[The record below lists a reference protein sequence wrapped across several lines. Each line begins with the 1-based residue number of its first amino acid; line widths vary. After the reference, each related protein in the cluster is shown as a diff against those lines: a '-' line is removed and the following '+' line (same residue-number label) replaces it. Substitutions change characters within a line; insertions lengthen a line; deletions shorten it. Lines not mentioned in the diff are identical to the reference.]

1 MVTERTPLLV
11 QNARIS
17 GYVSIGK
24 KWRQKKP
31 KRKKS
36 CRVERI
42 SCCKKGRLKAVW
54 RKAMKKRLLSM
65 LLICSSAPA
74 HSLTGN
80 EWLALWQGDDYDK
93 FQAAGY
99 LAGAWETQS
108 FFGTGGKCHDEP
120 IGVTLGQ
127 YRKVV
132 IKFMESNPSTHIFR
146 CPLFPLWRRSRLG
159 A

>member
-1 MVTERTPLLV
+1 
-11 QNARIS
+11 
-17 GYVSIGK
+17 
-24 KWRQKKP
+24 
-31 KRKKS
+31 
-36 CRVERI
+36 
-42 SCCKKGRLKAVW
+42 
-54 RKAMKKRLLSM
+54 MKKRLLSM

-132 IKFMESNPSTHIFR
+132 IKFMESNPSDTHLPMPVISSMAAIEAWGVKDIKKTVTVINR
-146 CPLFPLWRRSRLG
+146 KPRLHTVG
-159 A
+159 LSAGS

>member
-1 MVTERTPLLV
+1 
-11 QNARIS
+11 
-17 GYVSIGK
+17 
-24 KWRQKKP
+24 
-31 KRKKS
+31 
-36 CRVERI
+36 
-42 SCCKKGRLKAVW
+42 
-54 RKAMKKRLLSM
+54 MKKRLLSM

-132 IKFMESNPSTHIFR
+132 IKFMESNPSDTHLPMPVISSMAAIEAWGVKDIKENGY
-146 CPLFPLWRRSRLG
+146 CY
-159 A
+159 